1 MKGITL
7 GGLLLAVGLGGCATA
22 PQSLYNWDQYQPQ
35 LYGYFQGEGNS
46 VEQQITALEQNAQ
59 EAKGKGQVL
68 PPGFHAHLG
77 LLYARQGHP
86 DKAASAFKTEKSLY
100 PESAAYMDF
109 LLSDKKGNKP

>member
-1 MKGITL
+1 MPVDFPTEFILKELL
-7 GGLLLAVGLGGCATA
+7 GSFQQA
-22 PQSLYNWDQYQPQ
+22 SLQYM
-35 LYGYFQGEGNS
+35 
-46 VEQQITALEQNAQ
+46 EQQIAALEKNEQ

-109 LLSDKKGNKP
+109 LLSDKKGISK